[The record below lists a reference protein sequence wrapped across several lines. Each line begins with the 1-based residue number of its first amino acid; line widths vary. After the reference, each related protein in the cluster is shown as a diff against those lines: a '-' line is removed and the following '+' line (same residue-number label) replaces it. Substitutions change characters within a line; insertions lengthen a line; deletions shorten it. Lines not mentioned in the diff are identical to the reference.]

1 MTLQQYCADAGI
13 DVDVAIEKLHQS
25 GITATRT
32 TTIREI
38 AETANIRPSAVPDLL
53 TP

>member
-1 MTLQQYCADAGI
+1 MTLELYCTDAGI
-13 DVDVAIEKLHQS
+13 ETDAAIEKLHQA

-38 AETANIRPSAVPDLL
+38 AEIANIRPSVVPDLL
-53 TP
+53 Q